1 MRLSQQEQ
9 EFNKHV
15 KFINK
20 APEYQYQQST
30 VVNSKLVAFTIV
42 MAGGAQ
48 QGTTK

>member
-9 EFNKHV
+9 DFNKQL

-20 APEYQYQQST
+20 APEHQYQQST
-30 VVNSKLVAFTIV
+30 VENSKLVAFTIA
-42 MAGGAQ
+42 MAGA